1 MMQVVTALTLA
12 LVNIIIY
19 FLFGCVLCASKK
31 RELSLTRT
39 VFVGFFFYY
48 LLFTLCCI
56 PIMLRWRPL
65 HVLARL
71 WAAVALAVCILG
83 AARGIRL
90 CKPAIGKAAS
100 FIRSHIAAFAGMACI
115 VAVFAAIV
123 LISYQFTLDASFYVG
138 DVTTA
143 LQTDTVRMYDAF
155 TGDWQDH
162 YDMRYFFATFPMN
175 DAVMCSLFRI
185 HPLLWC
191 KITISL
197 TAILLTFMVL
207 YMIGRQ
213 LYGASA
219 GRICLFMLFA
229 AVADFFMITIYT
241 TAAFLTTRNYE
252 GKCLLA
258 NVVLPGI
265 LYIYIRLLEDVKD
278 MRTWLL
284 LLLTALGSPVLSST
298 SNMLVPAMIG
308 VTIVPLAFIKKD
320 VAVLPKAVLCMLP
333 GVTLTVIYIL
343 YVKNI
348 IVFYTFPR

>member
-1 MMQVVTALTLA
+1 MMQVVTALILT
-12 LVNIIIY
+12 LVNIILY

-39 VFVGFFFYY
+39 VFTGFFFYY

-56 PIMLRWRPL
+56 PVMLRWRPL

-83 AARGIRL
+83 AVRGARL
-90 CKPAIGKAAS
+90 CKPAAIRAAS
-100 FIRSHIAAFAGMACI
+100 FVKSHISAFVGMVCI
-115 VAVFAAIV
+115 TAVFASIV
-123 LISYQFTLDASFYVG
+123 IISYQFTLDASFYVG

-143 LQTDTVRMYDAF
+143 IRTDTIKIYDAF

-162 YDMRYFFATFPMN
+162 FDMRYFFATFPMN
-175 DAVMCSLFRI
+175 DAVMCSIFHI

-191 KITISL
+191 KMTISL

-207 YMIGRQ
+207 YMTGRQ
-213 LYGASA
+213 LFGASA
-219 GRICLFMLFA
+219 GKICLFLLFA

-241 TAAFLTTRNYE
+241 TATFLTTRSYE

-258 NVVLPGI
+258 NVVLHGI

-284 LLLTALGSPVLSST
+284 LLLVALGAPVLSST

-308 VTIVPLAFIKKD
+308 VTIVPLALIKRD
-320 VAVLPKAVLCMLP
+320 ITVLPKAVMCMLP
-333 GVTLTVIYIL
+333 GVSLTLIYIL

-348 IVFYTFPR
+348 VVFYTYPR